1 MPRAQTSLAGRIL
14 VFFRTAPI
22 DTAKLVLDLA
32 RDAVQE
38 RAAKSDAAK
47 ARATGAP
54 ATATAAAP
62 KKGKAKKA
70 KAKAPQAAAS
80 ATPVAPAAGSVV
92 DTETAASAQA

>member
-1 MPRAQTSLAGRIL
+1 MPRAQTSLAGRIIA
-14 VFFRTAPI
+14 FFRTAPI

-47 ARATGAP
+47 ARATGVPTA
-54 ATATAAAP
+54 ATAAAP
-62 KKGKAKKA
+62 KKAKAKKG
-70 KAKAPQAAAS
+70 KAKAPTSAAGAP
-80 ATPVAPAAGSVV
+80 PVAPAAGSVV